1 MALGS
6 SAPEILLAVLETSM
20 NLGLCPGELGP
31 STIVGSAA
39 FNLLIISAVSIYAV
53 NEANDTDDDRD
64 TTVPVGIKKI
74 YDMGVFACTAG
85 FSLWAYVWMFLVLMD
100 QKVEAWE
107 AWLTLV
113 FFFLLIGSAYAMDR
127 YKAHQVAQETTLL
140 AEETPFSEWSALEI
154 YKELIE
160 EKQGQS
166 PSSEGQ
172 REKIMKMKT
181 FLKASMNTDQIE
193 KVQLDDLKKAID
205 GDNMMT
211 RIKYRR
217 QVTNFIAGKQRAP
230 IAKGEIIKQEH
241 VQASHID
248 ETEKN
253 ADYGFSCLHYSVS
266 EASGSIRVKILN
278 KRGISGRVHVTT
290 IDAEAK
296 AGDDYEQVDE
306 TIYFKDGQT
315 DAFIEVTINDDDNWE
330 PDEDFFVQ
338 LYDAAMPEDKVELVG
353 KDTRTRVTIIDD
365 DKPGQISFAETK
377 GIKVL
382 AEERNHH
389 CEILLLRK
397 NGSDGKVTVDYE
409 TIELDQS
416 EHTATV
422 GVDYE
427 HAKGTVVFEQN
438 QTEATIEIGILAR
451 ADAGDRDESFGIQLS
466 NITPD
471 GAKLSKK
478 SF

>member
-1 MALGS
+1 VLIPGIALLPSGLLAVFYALALVYLFLGIGIVSDVFMAGIERITSTTQIIKVKDDQGEVVKSRRVTVWNPTVANLTLMALGS

-53 NEANDTDDDRD
+53 NEANDTDEDRD
-64 TTVPVGIKKI
+64 TSVPVGIKKI
-74 YDMGVFACTAG
+74 YDMGVFTCTVI
-85 FSLWAYVWMFLVLMD
+85 FSLWAYIWMFLVLMD

-107 AWLTLV
+107 AWLTLS
-113 FFFLLIGSAYAMDR
+113 FFFLLIGSAYAADR

-140 AEETPFSEWSALEI
+140 DDESTPFSEWSALEI

-160 EKQGQS
+160 EKQGNS
-166 PSSEGQ
+166 PSSEAQ
-172 REKIMKMKT
+172 KEKVLKMKT

-253 ADYGFSCLHYSVS
+253 ADFGFTCLHYSVS
-266 EASGSIRVKILN
+266 EASGSIRINILN
-278 KRGISGRVHVTT
+278 KKGTAGRVHVTT

-296 AGDDYEQVDE
+296 AGDDYEKVDE
-306 TIYFKDGQT
+306 TIVFKQG
-315 DAFIEVTINDDDNWE
+315 
-330 PDEDFFVQ
+330 
-338 LYDAAMPEDKVELVG
+338 
-353 KDTRTRVTIIDD
+353 
-365 DKPGQISFAETK
+365 
-377 GIKVL
+377 
-382 AEERNHH
+382 
-389 CEILLLRK
+389 
-397 NGSDGKVTVDYE
+397 
-409 TIELDQS
+409 
-416 EHTATV
+416 
-422 GVDYE
+422 
-427 HAKGTVVFEQN
+427 
-438 QTEATIEIGILAR
+438 
-451 ADAGDRDESFGIQLS
+451 
-466 NITPD
+466 
-471 GAKLSKK
+471 
-478 SF
+478 